1 MWAHQSKLK
10 KLFERRQLNR
20 DQMLFNIFGIA
31 SLPRLV
37 KLIGFVELGMAELLY
52 TEKLSKSQKVVK
64 EIGFD
69 S

>member
-1 MWAHQSKLK
+1 M
-10 KLFERRQLNR
+10 NR